1 MFKYDS
7 NRNDRFRDFVI
18 TNNQMLKITGTYSNS
33 ENNPDKFKKIF
44 IDVSRNKINLRVTS
58 AEHLD
63 QVPW

>member
-1 MFKYDS
+1 
-7 NRNDRFRDFVI
+7 
-18 TNNQMLKITGTYSNS
+18 MLKITGTYSNS